1 MSQQQATTPANRGS
15 GNGQAKPAASNPTA
29 GAPTFKT
36 RAEVLEALRQGRI
49 TTEQAD
55 EALEAL
61 VDRPR
66 SHLYCRVSVKGALS
80 IYGLQRMPVTL
91 YVEQWERV
99 LAPEFAE
106 KLRAFV
112 KEYENKPFHGTRK
125 DEHGNVVQYTVTISR
140 KARS

>member
-91 YVEQWERV
+91 YVEQWQRL
-99 LAPEFAE
+99 LAFADEPE
-106 KLRAFV
+106 KGLKAFIKAHDV
-112 KEYENKPFHGTRK
+112 DLK
-125 DEHGNVVQYTVTISR
+125 R
-140 KARS
+140 KARG